1 MVTAA
6 QVKEL
11 REKTGAGMMECKKV
25 LAETDGNEEKA
36 IELLKERGVLKAEK
50 KSGRVAAEGLVNTYI
65 SDDKKVGAIVEVNCE
80 TDFVSRGDDFKA
92 FVASIAK
99 QVATQDPKDVE
110 DLLAQKYIEDES
122 ITVQEALTNLIA
134 KIGEN
139 MSIRRFERYVTEGAV
154 TGYLHNEGAIGVLV
168 DLSAD
173 DEELGQD
180 ICLQITAGKPEF
192 LNEDDV
198 PADRLEKEKEILKAQ
213 VINEGRP
220 ENVAE
225 KIVMGRLG
233 KFYGEY
239 CLVDQEFV
247 KDSSQLVKDVLKSK
261 GVTINRF
268 ARLERGEGIETKQE
282 NFAEEIAKQVKG
294 V

>member
-50 KSGRVAAEGLVNTYI
+50 KSGRVAAEGLVNVYI

-110 DLLAQKYIEDES
+110 DLLAQKYVEDES

-139 MSIRRFERYVTEGAV
+139 MSIRRFDRYVTEGAL

-168 DLSAD
+168 DLSED
-173 DEELGQD
+173 NEELGQD

-268 ARLERGEGIETKQE
+268 ARLERGEGIEKKQE

>member
-50 KSGRVAAEGLVNTYI
+50 KSGRIAAEGLVNVYI

-139 MSIRRFERYVTEGAV
+139 MSIRRFNRYETEGAL

-168 DLSAD
+168 DLSED
-173 DEELGQD
+173 NEELGQD

-268 ARLERGEGIETKQE
+268 ARLERGEGIEKKQE

>member
-50 KSGRVAAEGLVNTYI
+50 KSGRIAAEGLVNTYI

-233 KFYGEY
+233 KFYSEI
-239 CLVDQEFV
+239 CLVDQEYV
-247 KDSSQLVKDVLKSK
+247 KDPNKKVKDLLKEHNATVNSF
-261 GVTINRF
+261 VRF
-268 ARLERGEGIETKQE
+268 ERGEGIEKKVE
-282 NFAEEIAKQVKG
+282 NFAEEVAKQLQ
-294 V
+294 

>member
-50 KSGRVAAEGLVNTYI
+50 KSGRIAAEGLVNVYI

-139 MSIRRFERYVTEGAV
+139 MSIRRFNRYETEGAL

-268 ARLERGEGIETKQE
+268 ARLERGEGIEKKQE

>member
-50 KSGRVAAEGLVNTYI
+50 KSGRVAAEGLVNVYI

-110 DLLAQKYIEDES
+110 DLLAQKYVEDES

-139 MSIRRFERYVTEGAV
+139 MSIRRFNRYVTEGAL

-173 DEELGQD
+173 NQELGQD

-268 ARLERGEGIETKQE
+268 ARLERGEGIEKKQE

>member
-268 ARLERGEGIETKQE
+268 ARLERGEGSEKKQE

>member
-50 KSGRVAAEGLVNTYI
+50 KSGRIAAEGLVNTYI

-139 MSIRRFERYVTEGAV
+139 MSIRRFNRYETEGAL

-268 ARLERGEGIETKQE
+268 ARLERGEGIEKKQE

>member
-50 KSGRVAAEGLVNTYI
+50 KSGRIAAEGLVNTYI

-168 DLSAD
+168 DLSQD
-173 DEELGQD
+173 DVELGQD

-261 GVTINRF
+261 GVTNNRF
-268 ARLERGEGIETKQE
+268 ARLERGEGIEKKQE

>member
-1 MVTAA
+1 MITA
-6 QVKEL
+6 QLVKDL

-50 KSGRVAAEGLVNTYI
+50 KSGRIAAEGLVNTYI

-268 ARLERGEGIETKQE
+268 ARLERGEGIEKKQE

>member
-50 KSGRVAAEGLVNTYI
+50 KSGRIAAEGLVNTYI

-192 LNEDDV
+192 LNEDDA

-268 ARLERGEGIETKQE
+268 ARLERGEGIEKKQE

>member
-50 KSGRVAAEGLVNTYI
+50 KSGRIAAEGLVNTYI

-110 DLLAQKYIEDES
+110 DLLAQKYVEDES

-268 ARLERGEGIETKQE
+268 ARLERGEGIEKKQE

>member
-50 KSGRVAAEGLVNTYI
+50 KSGRIAAEGLVNTYI

-168 DLSAD
+168 DLSQD
-173 DEELGQD
+173 DVELGQD

-268 ARLERGEGIETKQE
+268 ARLERGEGIEKKQE

>member
-1 MVTAA
+1 MITAE
-6 QVKEL
+6 QVKNL
-11 REKTGAGMMECKKV
+11 RELTGAGMMECKKV

-50 KSGRVAAEGLVNTYI
+50 KSGRIAAEGLVNTYI

-139 MSIRRFERYVTEGAV
+139 MSIRRFNRYETEGAL

-268 ARLERGEGIETKQE
+268 ARLERGEGIEKKQE

>member
-1 MVTAA
+1 
-6 QVKEL
+6 
-11 REKTGAGMMECKKV
+11 
-25 LAETDGNEEKA
+25 
-36 IELLKERGVLKAEK
+36 
-50 KSGRVAAEGLVNTYI
+50 
-65 SDDKKVGAIVEVNCE
+65 
-80 TDFVSRGDDFKA
+80 
-92 FVASIAK
+92 
-99 QVATQDPKDVE
+99 
-110 DLLAQKYIEDES
+110 
-122 ITVQEALTNLIA
+122 
-134 KIGEN
+134 

-268 ARLERGEGIETKQE
+268 ARLERGEGIEKKQE

>member
-50 KSGRVAAEGLVNTYI
+50 KSGRIAAEGLVNTYI

-139 MSIRRFERYVTEGAV
+139 MSIRRFERYVTEGAL

-268 ARLERGEGIETKQE
+268 ARLERGEGIEKKQE